1 MEDPVLESRDQLRKQ
16 VEARIT
22 GKAATDPEFRDRL
35 MQDPKQVVEAETGI
49 KLPANLKITVV
60 EEHAGVF
67 YLVLPFPQND
77 DTVEE
82 LTEADLNRV
91 EGGAADRM
99 MTEGWT
105 CADSGW
111 F

>member
-1 MEDPVLESRDQLRKQ
+1 MEDPVSESRDQLRKQ
-16 VEARIT
+16 VEVRIT
-22 GKAATDPEFRDRL
+22 GKAASNPEFRERL

-49 KLPANLKITVV
+49 KLPADLKITVV
-60 EEHAGVF
+60 EEQAGVF
-67 YLVLPFPQND
+67 YLVLPSPQFP
-77 DTVEE
+77 DTADE

-91 EGGAADRM
+91 EGGGADRM